1 METLVVNQSPLTA
14 EAYLEAEHNGTREDY
29 GKYEYHNGELVLMG
43 GASKEHNRVSVNLI
57 LLIGSQLA
65 KKPYELFHSD
75 MRTFAPDANSYFYPD
90 LVVCQGEAQ
99 FKDDAFDNLINP
111 ALVIEIL
118 SPSTKAKDRDFKF
131 EAYRSIA
138 TLNEYLLIAPD
149 GLMIEHYQRQ
159 QPNEWKLTIYQQTD
173 ETLRL
178 LDGAVALRLTDI
190 YQNVVRD

>member
-1 METLVVNQSPLTA
+1 METLVVNQSPLTT

-43 GASKEHNRVSVNLI
+43 GASKEHNRISLNLSG
-57 LLIGSQLA
+57 LLWQALLE
-65 KKPYELFHSD
+65 KPYEVFHSD

-90 LVVCQGEAQ
+90 LVVCRGEAQ

-138 TLNEYLLIAPD
+138 TLNEYLLICS
-149 GLMIEHYQRQ
+149 
-159 QPNEWKLTIYQQTD
+159 
-173 ETLRL
+173 
-178 LDGAVALRLTDI
+178 
-190 YQNVVRD
+190 

>member
-1 METLVVNQSPLTA
+1 METLVVDQNPLTA
-14 EAYLEAEHNGTREDY
+14 EAYLEAEHQGIREED

-65 KKPYELFHSD
+65 EKPCEVFHSD
-75 MRTFAPDANSYFYPD
+75 MRTFAADANSYFYPD

-99 FKDDAFDNLINP
+99 FKDDAFDNLVNP

-118 SPSTKAKDRDFKF
+118 SPATKTKDRGFKF

-159 QPNEWKLTIYQQTD
+159 QPNEWKLTIFRNAEDTLALLD
-173 ETLRL
+173 GMVTLRL
-178 LDGAVALRLTDI
+178 SDI
-190 YQNVVRD
+190 YRNVIRK